1 MKKVWTM
8 FLVMML
14 IFSMT
19 APAFALGSGESETK
33 DITIE
38 VINGAST
45 PTVYYVVVA
54 WESLQFKYDLG
65 GGQNKWIAE
74 NHAYTITDAA
84 DADWSDNDAKV
95 TVTNHSNVGVNI
107 VTLIDGSKRKEMN
120 NVVAALDKTTAAI
133 EEADKAAYMGVNS
146 NKAPSAVFTITV
158 SGVPTAADFKLGK
171 VTVMVNP

>member
-1 MKKVWTM
+1 MKKLWTM

-19 APAFALGSGESETK
+19 VPAFALVAGESESQ
-33 DITIE
+33 DINID

-65 GGQNKWIAE
+65 GGQNEWNAE
-74 NHAYTITDAA
+74 AHAYTITDAA
-84 DADWSDNDAKV
+84 NARWSDYDAKI

-107 VTLIDGSKRKEMN
+107 ETLIDGSNRKEMN

-133 EEADKAAYMGVNS
+133 EEADQAAYMGVNS
-146 NKAPSAVFTITV
+146 DKAPSAVFTITV
-158 SGVPTAADFKLGK
+158 SGVPTAADFKLGE
-171 VTVMVNP
+171 VTVKVNP

>member
-19 APAFALGSGESETK
+19 VPAFALSAGQSDSQ
-33 DITIE
+33 DINIE

-54 WESLQFKYDLG
+54 WESLQFEYDLG
-65 GGQNKWIAE
+65 GGRNEWDAV
-74 NHAYTITDAA
+74 NHVYTQEGAA
-84 DADWSDNDAKV
+84 NARWRDEDAKV
-95 TVTNHSNVGVNI
+95 TVTNHSNVGVKI
-107 VTLIDGSKRKEMN
+107 ETLIDGSKRKEMN

-133 EEADKAAYMGVNS
+133 EEADQAAYMGVNS
-146 NKAPSAVFTITV
+146 DKAPSAVFTITV

>member
-19 APAFALGSGESETK
+19 TPAFALGSGESESQ
-33 DITIE
+33 DITIS
-38 VINGAST
+38 VVNGVET

-54 WESLQFKYDLG
+54 WESLQFEYDLG
-65 GGQNKWIAE
+65 GGRNEWDAV
-74 NHAYTITDAA
+74 NHVYTQEGAANARWRDA
-84 DADWSDNDAKV
+84 DAKV
-95 TVTNHSNVGVNI
+95 TVTNHSNVRVNI
-107 VTLIDGSKRKEMN
+107 ETLIDGSNRKEMN

-133 EEADKAAYMGVNS
+133 EEADQAAYMGVNS
-146 NKAPSAVFTITV
+146 DKAPSAVFTITV

>member
-1 MKKVWTM
+1 MKKLWTM

-19 APAFALGSGESETK
+19 APAFALGDGESESQ

-65 GGQNKWIAE
+65 GGRNEW
-74 NHAYTITDAA
+74 DAA
-84 DADWSDNDAKV
+84 KHVYTQEGAANPGWSDNDAKV

-107 VTLIDGSKRKEMN
+107 ETLIDGSNRKEMN
-120 NVVAALDKTTAAI
+120 NVVAALDKTTAVI
-133 EEADKAAYMGVNS
+133 EEADQAAYMGVNS
-146 NKAPSAVFTITV
+146 DKAPSAVFTITV
-158 SGVPTAADFKLGK
+158 SGTPSADDFKLGE
-171 VTVMVNP
+171 VTVKVNP

>member
-1 MKKVWTM
+1 MKKLWTM

-19 APAFALGSGESETK
+19 VPAFALVAGESESQ
-33 DITIE
+33 DINID

-65 GGQNKWIAE
+65 GGQNEWDAE
-74 NHAYTITDAA
+74 DHAYTIKDAA
-84 DADWSDNDAKV
+84 NARWSDNDAKV
-95 TVTNHSNVGVNI
+95 TVTNHSNVVVNI
-107 VTLIDGSKRKEMN
+107 ETLIDGSNRKEMN

-133 EEADKAAYMGVNS
+133 EEADQAAYMGVNS
-146 NKAPSAVFTITV
+146 DKAPSAVFTITV
-158 SGVPTAADFKLGK
+158 SGTPSADDFKLGE
-171 VTVMVNP
+171 VTVEVNP